1 LLVCLAVASPAF
13 GQASFEFAPPQPLT
27 GDSVTFTSTSG
38 PGTVTWDLDADSV
51 CDDASGTPITQVFPT
66 AGSYRIKICLSDG
79 SDASRLVVVGNRPPV
94 PTFDWAPK
102 PPVARELVT
111 LTSTS
116 VDPDGPI
123 VAQVWDLDGDGAFDD
138 ATGETAKSF
147 WRRAGTYPVS
157 LQVTDRDGATAVA
170 TLSVVVEKR
179 PPRVFSESQLIRF
192 LAAPTTT
199 GAHLTQVS
207 VTAPKGAN
215 VGIRCKGG
223 NCPYKR
229 KRFTSK
235 GKRVFLRKLG
245 RIYAAGTVIELRVTR
260 SETIGK
266 FTRVRIRA
274 GREPARLDRC
284 LRPGRPEKPIKCDR
298 VGAGG

>member
-1 LLVCLAVASPAF
+1 MAYAQGASFSYSPA
-13 GQASFEFAPPQPLT
+13 QPLT
-27 GDSVTFTSTSG
+27 GETITFTSGTG
-38 PGTVTWDLDADSV
+38 PANVTWDLDGDNL
-51 CDDASGTPITQVFPT
+51 CDDGMGSPLLGSFPT
-66 AGSYRIKICLSDG
+66 AGRFPVTICLGGLDPSQQT
-79 SDASRLVVVGNRPPV
+79 RTITVLNRPPV

-170 TLSVVVEKR
+170 TMSVVVEKR
-179 PPRVFSESQLIRF
+179 PPGVFSQSPLIRF
-192 LAAPTTT
+192 LAQPTAT
-199 GAHLTQVS
+199 GARLAQVS

-215 VGIRCKGG
+215 VGVRCKGG

-245 RIYAAGTVIELRVTR
+245 RTYAAGTVIELRVTK

-266 FTRVRIRA
+266 FTRLRIRA

-284 LRPGRPEKPIKCDR
+284 LRPGRPNKPIQCDR